1 MLYEVGREAQILVGQ
16 FRGKKGIIRSGE
28 VKQDTNVY
36 QVELLNKVAGSPVY
50 GNTIEVAECQIIPLG
65 MHQENKK
72 EEVKEV
78 KKEETKEVVTPEIN
92 ENASVVVKKRP
103 GRPKKEETKQEVAK
117 VKTTLK
123 KAKNGV
129 KKEKENNATDE
140 IDTTITEKEIEIV
153 EKDATAD
160 FEASY
165 RFVKSMFSFE
175 ELQEVARR
183 ITIDVA
189 SYIEDLEI
197 LKAKYGFKI
206 IEK

>member
-16 FRGKKGIIRSGE
+16 FRGSKGIIRSRE
-28 VKQDTNVY
+28 VKQDTNIY
-36 QVELLNKVAGSPVY
+36 QVELLNKIAGSPVY
-50 GNTIEVAECQIIPLG
+50 GNTIEVTEGQILPLG
-65 MHQENKK
+65 MHQEIKK
-72 EEVKEV
+72 EEAKEI
-78 KKEETKEVVTPEIN
+78 KKEETKETETPKID
-92 ENASVVVKKRP
+92 ENASVVVKKSP
-103 GRPKKEETKQEVAK
+103 GRPKKEENKQEVVK
-117 VKTTLK
+117 TKTTLK
-123 KAKNGV
+123 KAKNGGKK
-129 KKEKENNATDE
+129 KKENEDTDG
-140 IDTTITEKEIEIV
+140 IDTSITEKEIEII

-183 ITIDVA
+183 ITIDIA